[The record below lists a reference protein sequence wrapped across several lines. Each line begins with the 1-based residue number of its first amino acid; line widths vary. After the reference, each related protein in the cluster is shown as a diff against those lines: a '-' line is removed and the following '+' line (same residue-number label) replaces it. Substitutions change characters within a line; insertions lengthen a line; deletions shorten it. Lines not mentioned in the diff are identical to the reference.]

1 MIVSYAQSKI
11 KDVYTMLTNDI
22 GVALSHQLLQ
32 YNAMIYY
39 QYIEMLFSFMYL
51 ITFNIY
57 ESKTDFKKKAILKS
71 LFNSELIQL
80 FTVINRLTGGGKLGF
95 RLAVVKVKKVKKICN
110 KITLQF

>member
-57 ESKTDFKKKAILKS
+57 ESKTDLKKKLYQVNLNLMSFNRHYYYGISCFILMCS
-71 LFNSELIQL
+71 N
-80 FTVINRLTGGGKLGF
+80 IN
-95 RLAVVKVKKVKKICN
+95 
-110 KITLQF
+110 

>member
-22 GVALSHQLLQ
+22 GVALYHQLSQ

-57 ESKTDFKKKAILKS
+57 ESKTDLKKKLYQVNLNLMSFNRHYYDGISCFILMCS
-71 LFNSELIQL
+71 N
-80 FTVINRLTGGGKLGF
+80 IN
-95 RLAVVKVKKVKKICN
+95 
-110 KITLQF
+110 